1 MGTGAPTDDGLA
13 LRDRQGERVYLGRR
27 LAEVRAE
34 ESPWTRGV
42 RGSGD
47 GMAAELLVQW
57 SEVSGGSM
65 GDRRSAWGQGQTTV
79 SRVRVSAFI
88 LHASL
93 SPITH
98 HPPPVTI
105 HSSFSFFIPHP
116 SSLKMG
122 WLVANR
128 REVGFILQPEDGL
141 L

>member
-1 MGTGAPTDDGLA
+1 
-13 LRDRQGERVYLGRR
+13 
-27 LAEVRAE
+27 
-34 ESPWTRGV
+34 
-42 RGSGD
+42 
-47 GMAAELLVQW
+47 MAAELLVQW

-65 GDRRSAWGQGQTTV
+65 GDRRSAWGQGQTTAR
-79 SRVRVSAFI
+79 RVRVSAFI

-105 HSSFSFFIPHP
+105 HSSFFIPHP

-122 WLVANR
+122 WLVANL
-128 REVGFILQPEDGL
+128 REVELILQPEEGL